1 MTRVEYEITAMR
13 VDAHASVV
21 RCKEAEIDCDT
32 DVQGRVDVFNPAELL
47 LAAVAAGKTR
57 NISAGG
63 VFVDTGYRPT
73 NGSRCLDIE
82 FVMSDEAGTATDLYH
97 VKGMAVHSTRAGIG
111 LMIDDFDLE
120 NRLPVQR
127 LSAG

>member
-1 MTRVEYEITAMR
+1 MDHRHSKRIDVHLRV
-13 VDAHASVV
+13 
-21 RCKEAEIDCDT
+21 
-32 DVQGRVDVFNPAELL
+32 LL
-47 LAAVAAGKTR
+47 YNNGVPVAAGETR

-82 FVMSDEAGTATDLYH
+82 FVMSDEAGTDTDLYH
-97 VKGMAVHSTRAGIG
+97 VKGLAVHSTRAGIG

-120 NRLPVQR
+120 NRLPVQL